1 MKIYASEI
9 RVGMLIEYKDDLWQ
23 ILKTQHVKPGK
34 GGAFAQVEMKS
45 VNKNTKL
52 NERFR
57 SSESVE
63 KASLDE
69 IKFNYLYKDETDYYF
84 MDPKS
89 YEQINIKKETVGEKG
104 KILTENLEVNIS
116 FYNEKPLTVEL
127 PNQVTCTIETTDVA
141 LKGQT
146 VSSSYK
152 PATLDNGVNIQ
163 VPPFI
168 ESGDKII
175 VDTRTM
181 EYIKKDIIFMQSISA
196 NLNVMIKAAEKA
208 SRALIR
214 DFGEIEKLQVSI
226 KGPTDFVSN
235 ADLKAEKII
244 IEELKK
250 ARPYYSIISE
260 EDGSENNKDKE
271 HTWIIDPIDGTHKFF
286 TWCSSL
292 CNIYSL
298 KIW

>member
-1 MKIYASEI
+1 MKLYASEI
-9 RVGMLIEYKDDLWQ
+9 RVGMLIEYKNDLWQ
-23 ILKTQHVKPGK
+23 VLKTQHVKPGK

-69 IKFNYLYKDETDYYF
+69 TKFNYLYGDETDYYF

-89 YEQINIKKETVGEKG
+89 FEQINIKKETIGEKG
-104 KILTENLEVNIS
+104 KMLTENLEVSIS

-127 PNQVTCTIETTDVA
+127 PNQVTCTIDTTDVA

-168 ESGDKII
+168 ASGDKII

-181 EYIKKDIIFMQSISA
+181 EYVKKI
-196 NLNVMIKAAEKA
+196 
-208 SRALIR
+208 
-214 DFGEIEKLQVSI
+214 
-226 KGPTDFVSN
+226 
-235 ADLKAEKII
+235 
-244 IEELKK
+244 
-250 ARPYYSIISE
+250 
-260 EDGSENNKDKE
+260 
-271 HTWIIDPIDGTHKFF
+271 
-286 TWCSSL
+286 
-292 CNIYSL
+292 
-298 KIW
+298 